1 MFDKLNINVNQECSH
16 QVSGGG
22 GGSWYGPLLTFRSFQ
37 AAMMLGWGWPS
48 LNTLQ
53 PNVVTEQQEIWL
65 FVFEMEMLLHIP
77 HISNLWNRIMTIY
90 F

>member
-1 MFDKLNINVNQECSH
+1 MFDKLNINVNQECSPH
-16 QVSGGG
+16 VSGCGG
-22 GGSWYGPLLTFRSFQ
+22 VSWYGPLLTFRSFQ

-53 PNVVTEQQEIWL
+53 LNFDTEQQ